1 MIDKIDR
8 TVESMEQTANSKK
21 QTVSKKP
28 ENEQPSKPKGG
39 ESKEYQ
45 KKGMERLIGDKN
57 IVETSIMVKTKDG
70 WEHVKLNRKRITY

>member
-1 MIDKIDR
+1 MIDEIDR

-28 ENEQPSKPKGG
+28 ENEQASKPKGE